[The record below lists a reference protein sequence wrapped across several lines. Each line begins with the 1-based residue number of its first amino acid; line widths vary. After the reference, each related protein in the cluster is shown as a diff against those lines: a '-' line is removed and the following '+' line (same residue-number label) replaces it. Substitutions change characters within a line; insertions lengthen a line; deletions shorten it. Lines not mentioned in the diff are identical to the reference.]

1 MMFRQNSVG
10 ALNKAAAKNPKY
22 NLRLL
27 DMKQDS
33 CTKSYPA
40 GVCPSPA
47 GLPRR
52 ALSLTRSDG
61 VCVSAA
67 VLTTTLLVVRF
78 RGSNHIDAPINLV
91 LRSAHVILRRACP
104 TWGARLEGLRASR
117 RTATSETEPAA
128 ILARS
133 VPTSAANGLKKSAR
147 SAALE
152 CYDAARK
159 ARCIL
164 MTAFSTFR
172 GGAEHVCFRAC
183 YVPVWG
189 AAEFAFCQPVQIDD
203 EGSL

>member
-1 MMFRQNSVG
+1 
-10 ALNKAAAKNPKY
+10 
-22 NLRLL
+22 
-27 DMKQDS
+27 MKQDS
-33 CTKSYPA
+33 CRKRYPS
-40 GVCPSPA
+40 GVRPSPA

-52 ALSLTRSDG
+52 ALSLARSDG

-67 VLTTTLLVVRF
+67 VLKGALLARCRLVLRF

>member
-1 MMFRQNSVG
+1 MQLAASGHETELMYKEISFRSVPSG
-10 ALNKAAAKNPKY
+10 A
-22 NLRLL
+22 R
-27 DMKQDS
+27 
-33 CTKSYPA
+33 
-40 GVCPSPA
+40 PSPA

-52 ALSLTRSDG
+52 ALSLARSDG

-67 VLTTTLLVVRF
+67 VLKGRSWQMEASFGFPGLEFPTHQST
-78 RGSNHIDAPINLV
+78 SSS
-91 LRSAHVILRRACP
+91 RSAHVILRRACP

-133 VPTSAANGLKKSAR
+133 VPTSPANGLKKSAR

-159 ARCIL
+159 ARRIL
-164 MTAFSTFR
+164 MTAFSTFG

-189 AAEFAFCQPVQIDD
+189 AAEFAFFSP
-203 EGSL
+203 SK